1 MGNGFSRMVQILN
14 LDTAINK
21 NKNNSD
27 MQTSNNDFFV
37 NLDMENGIPNLNNK
51 NALPK
56 ISNHQKHSSVN
67 INTDMKN
74 ISFEANEEVE
84 TVNTVTDPHQPRV

>member
-1 MGNGFSRMVQILN
+1 MVQIIN

-27 MQTSNNDFFV
+27 VQTSNDFFI
-37 NLDMENGIPNLNNK
+37 NLDMENGIPNLNTK
-51 NALPK
+51 TALPK
-56 ISNHQKHSSVN
+56 IPNHQKHSSVN

-84 TVNTVTDPHQPRV
+84 TVNTVTDPHQPKV